1 VQYRCAT
8 VEKQGNLDPAVL
20 FAPHDVIKART
31 EEILLAGKGR
41 NHVMNLGHGIDASTS
56 EESAAFFINT
66 VKNFRF

>member
-1 VQYRCAT
+1 
-8 VEKQGNLDPAVL
+8 VL

-56 EESAAFFINT
+56 EESAAFFINS